1 MEKGTKIIISLVAGA
16 AIVGTGIYLYKENK
30 KAEQAALDLLKG
42 AVDTI
47 KTESPKETVETD
59 KNIVEKAKVAY
70 EKVKASGV
78 KIDFNK
84 FLADMKAK
92 DAAKK
97 EAARKEATTSSQLQ
111 PTDEVIAVKGVQ
123 FTPNKKPLS
132 DAAWNNFKL
141 AIKKVEKANG
151 RKSDIGKIISGESK
165 KMTPAMAKERYQK
178 YVTVPEH
185 YAVIKFMDIYAV
197 KKKES
202 DTLKAMGKQQGD
214 LAVSTF
220 KKLGIGG

>member
-1 MEKGTKIIISLVAGA
+1 MEKGTKIVIGLVAGA
-16 AIVGTGIYLYKENK
+16 AIIGTGIYLYNENK

-42 AVDTI
+42 AVDTT

-59 KNIVEKAKVAY
+59 KAIVEKAKVAY
-70 EKVKASGV
+70 EKIKAAGGSIAFS
-78 KIDFNK
+78 KLMSDI
-84 FLADMKAK
+84 KAR
-92 DAAKK
+92 
-97 EAARKEATTSSQLQ
+97 EAARKADAEKVV
-111 PTDEVIAVKGVQ
+111 PTDELVAEKRVQ

-141 AIKKVEKANG
+141 AVKKVEKSNG

-165 KMTPAMAKERYQK
+165 RMTPSMAKERYQK

-185 YAVIKFMDIYAV
+185 YAVIKFMDIYTV

-214 LAVSTF
+214 LAISTF
-220 KKLGIGG
+220 KKLGIY